1 MIDINRIQWAN
12 HKSMITPDIS
22 VGETLM
28 LKSWNVHHIPSDQE
42 KKNIVHLAEILQNIS
57 DRLSLQPMI
66 HCWIRP
72 ISANCPGTK
81 YHGKNYNAYVGSKA
95 NSSLHIP
102 GRAVDFH
109 MNGYLGTKKCNEIR
123 SKILPMLEEFNIRM
137 EDNNGNWIHIDTGIV
152 ISKRYFKP

>member
-1 MIDINRIQWAN
+1 MIDINNIKWSD
-12 HKSMITPDIS
+12 HLSMITKDIS
-22 VGETLM
+22 VGETLL
-28 LKSWNVHHIPSDQE
+28 LKSWNVFHRPSEQE

-57 DRLSLQPMI
+57 DRLSLQPVI

-72 ISANCPGTK
+72 ISVNCPGTK
-81 YHGKNYNAYVGSKA
+81 YHGKNYNLYVGSKA

-109 MNGYLGTKKCNEIR
+109 MVGYVGIKKCNEVR

-152 ISKRYFKP
+152 ISKRFFKP